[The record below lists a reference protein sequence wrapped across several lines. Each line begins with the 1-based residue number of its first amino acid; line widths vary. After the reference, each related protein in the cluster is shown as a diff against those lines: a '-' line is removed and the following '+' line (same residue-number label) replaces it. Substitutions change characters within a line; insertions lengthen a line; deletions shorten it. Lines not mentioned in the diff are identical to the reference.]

1 MRNVGKGIQ
10 KKDAMSLVTGKPVYT
25 DDLAPKDC
33 LVVKVLHS
41 PHAFAKIKSINTTIA
56 KRIPGIEAVFTYEDV
71 PKARFTMAGQSYP
84 ELSPYDRYILEDV
97 VRYVGDDV
105 AIVAGVDEDCVDRA
119 LKAIKIDYEVLEPV
133 LDFTKALDYCTQ
145 GMKGKVLKL
154 NIDDFGYLND
164 CYVSCR
170 FKKSMEQQM
179 AHQSKFR
186 LSHMSEADYLIDLND
201 DSFQKAIQDSDY
213 AQVYNGVVGSIALNK
228 GVYLYGNP
236 GVGKS
241 YLLKGVSNYYAKNGK
256 SVSFVQVP
264 LLIQELKQ
272 FMTDNEYRQN
282 LLGHLRFSDVLILDD
297 IGAESIT
304 QWTRDEI
311 LLPVLDQRMNNN
323 LKTYFTSNYSLE
335 ELEQQYRA
343 CSKMNGNVASLRIL
357 ERIRTLSNPISLM
370 GKSRRS

>member
-1 MRNVGKGIQ
+1 MNQCKNCKG
-10 KKDAMSLVTGKPVYT
+10 
-25 DDLAPKDC
+25 
-33 LVVKVLHS
+33 
-41 PHAFAKIKSINTTIA
+41 
-56 KRIPGIEAVFTYEDV
+56 
-71 PKARFTMAGQSYP
+71 
-84 ELSPYDRYILEDV
+84 
-97 VRYVGDDV
+97 
-105 AIVAGVDEDCVDRA
+105 
-119 LKAIKIDYEVLEPV
+119 
-133 LDFTKALDYCTQ
+133 LDYCTQ
-145 GMKGKVLKL
+145 SIKGKVLKL
-154 NIDDFGYLND
+154 NIDDFGYLNN
-164 CYVSCR
+164 CFVSCR
-170 FKKSMEQQM
+170 FKKSVEQKM

-186 LSHMSEADYLIDLND
+186 FSHMSEADYLIDLND
-201 DSFQKAIQDSDY
+201 DSFQKAILNSDY

-241 YLLKGVSNYYAKNGK
+241 YLLKGVSNYYARNGK

-282 LLGHLRFSDVLILDD
+282 ILGHLKFSEILILDD

-311 LLPVLDQRMNNN
+311 LLPVLDQRMNRN

-335 ELEQQYRA
+335 ELEQQYRLA
-343 CSKMNGNVASLRIL
+343 SKANGNVASLRIL
-357 ERIRTLSNPISLM
+357 ERIRTLSNPIGLM

>member
-1 MRNVGKGIQ
+1 M
-10 KKDAMSLVTGKPVYT
+10 
-25 DDLAPKDC
+25 
-33 LVVKVLHS
+33 VLYFLDQNNL
-41 PHAFAKIKSINTTIA
+41 P
-56 KRIPGIEAVFTYEDV
+56 
-71 PKARFTMAGQSYP
+71 
-84 ELSPYDRYILEDV
+84 
-97 VRYVGDDV
+97 
-105 AIVAGVDEDCVDRA
+105 
-119 LKAIKIDYEVLEPV
+119 
-133 LDFTKALDYCTQ
+133 LDFIEENSGALLQWIMCLNQCKNCKGLDYCTQ
-145 GMKGKVLKL
+145 SIKGKVLKL

-164 CYVSCR
+164 CFVSCR
-170 FKKSMEQQM
+170 YKKSAEQKM
-179 AHQSKFR
+179 AHQAKFR

-201 DSFQKAIQDSDY
+201 DSFQEAIRNSDY
-213 AQVYNGVVGSIALNK
+213 AQVYNSVVGSIALNK

-282 LLGHLRFSDVLILDD
+282 ILGHLKFSEVLILDD

-311 LLPVLDQRMNNN
+311 LLPVLDQRMNRK

-335 ELEQQYRA
+335 ELEQQYRIA
-343 CSKMNGNVASLRIL
+343 SKMNGNVASLRIL
-357 ERIRTLSNPISLM
+357 ERIRTLSNPIGLT

>member
-1 MRNVGKGIQ
+1 MDFQIELNEEQI
-10 KKDAMSLVTGKPVYT
+10 KKRKENIELLKKNELVLYFLDQNNLP
-25 DDLAPKDC
+25 
-33 LVVKVLHS
+33 
-41 PHAFAKIKSINTTIA
+41 
-56 KRIPGIEAVFTYEDV
+56 
-71 PKARFTMAGQSYP
+71 
-84 ELSPYDRYILEDV
+84 
-97 VRYVGDDV
+97 
-105 AIVAGVDEDCVDRA
+105 
-119 LKAIKIDYEVLEPV
+119 
-133 LDFTKALDYCTQ
+133 LDFIEENSGALLQWIMCLNQCKNCKGLDYCTQ
-145 GMKGKVLKL
+145 SIKGKVLKL

-164 CYVSCR
+164 CFVSCR
-170 FKKSMEQQM
+170 YKKREEQKM
-179 AHQSKFR
+179 AHQAKFR
-186 LSHMSEADYLIDLND
+186 FSHMSEADYLIDLND
-201 DSFQKAIQDSDY
+201 DSFQGAIRNSDY
-213 AQVYNGVVGSIALNK
+213 AQVYNSVVGSIALNK

-282 LLGHLRFSDVLILDD
+282 ILGHLKFSEVLILDD

-311 LLPVLDQRMNNN
+311 LLPVLDQRMNRK

-335 ELEQQYRA
+335 ELEQQYRIA
-343 CSKMNGNVASLRIL
+343 SKMNGNIASLRIL
-357 ERIRTLSNPISLM
+357 ERIRTLSNPIGLT